1 MVVGSAIVATEIH
14 VEAWNSENRINV
26 EAWNS
31 ENRTTIK
38 PDIPL
43 LGKYAQ
49 LICTRYTISYQKD
62 TFVFMFLDV
71 LQIIAKKWNQP
82 RLTIAY

>member
-1 MVVGSAIVATEIH
+1 MVVESATVATE
-14 VEAWNSENRINV
+14 INV

-62 TFVFMFLDV
+62 TFVSMFLDV
-71 LQIIAKKWNQP
+71 LLIITKKWNQP

>member
-1 MVVGSAIVATEIH
+1 MVVESATVATE
-14 VEAWNSENRINV
+14 INV

-38 PDIPL
+38 PDKPL

-49 LICTRYTISYQKD
+49 LICTRYTVSYQKD
-62 TFVFMFLDV
+62 TFVSMFLDV
-71 LQIIAKKWNQP
+71 LLIITKKWNQP